1 MAGKWFLKQAFL
13 RTLIVALVAS
23 ALVGIYVFLVGDF
36 GRTEV
41 KILLTLLSVSYFN
54 VTSLACAAVLE
65 KAKGRV
71 LAPVGLALGILGILV
86 FIPAIWT
93 ERWDSEVL
101 GKSMAVL
108 AIFAFSFAQACL
120 LVLAP
125 IGKSVR
131 WALLATIAVIFVLAT
146 FISGM
151 IVFEAEDEWFFRIA
165 GILGILDGCGSL
177 MIPVLYKLGGRPPSE
192 IDGPGQLD
200 HIELSCPRCGR
211 RDTYA
216 IGTIECGGCALRI
229 AVEIQR
235 T

>member
-93 ERWDSEVL
+93 ER
-101 GKSMAVL
+101 
-108 AIFAFSFAQACL
+108 
-120 LVLAP
+120 
-125 IGKSVR
+125 
-131 WALLATIAVIFVLAT
+131 
-146 FISGM
+146 
-151 IVFEAEDEWFFRIA
+151 
-165 GILGILDGCGSL
+165 
-177 MIPVLYKLGGRPPSE
+177 
-192 IDGPGQLD
+192 
-200 HIELSCPRCGR
+200 
-211 RDTYA
+211 
-216 IGTIECGGCALRI
+216 
-229 AVEIQR
+229 
-235 T
+235 